1 MAIVSTDGFTREE
14 LEGQPAAEL
23 PARELMVTVSVLGL
37 PLVGV
42 SDVAV
47 NVNTSGPNWLGS
59 VGSL

>member
-1 MAIVSTDGFTREE
+1 MAIATDGLTREE
-14 LEGQPAAEL
+14 LEGQHAAAL

-59 VGSL
+59 IGSL

>member
-1 MAIVSTDGFTREE
+1 MAIVSNGFTREE
-14 LEGQPAAEL
+14 LEVQHAAEL

-59 VGSL
+59 IGSL